1 MMPDPARISV
11 VLAVAFCA
19 WSPPCGAELWGY
31 VDERGVAHFSN
42 IQQDS
47 RYFLFRKSPQ
57 NVAPQG
63 SGAVIYRVVPAAP
76 GARTTHVNPANR
88 KLFAPIISQVA
99 KETQLNPA
107 LLHAVI
113 AVESGY
119 NPKARSHKGAMG
131 LMQLMPDTA
140 RRYGVANAWDPAEN
154 LRGGARYLKDLL
166 GMFSNDLSL
175 ALAAYNAG
183 EGAVE
188 RAGNRIPNFPETR
201 SYVPKVLAHYEL
213 YRTSYR

>member
-1 MMPDPARISV
+1 MSA
-11 VLAVAFCA
+11 VLRSIVFAAALGGWTAPCA
-19 WSPPCGAELWGY
+19 ADVWGY
-31 VDERGVAHFSN
+31 VDQNGVAHFSN
-42 IQQDS
+42 IQKDS
-47 RYFLFRKSPQ
+47 RYFLFRKSPA
-57 NVAPQG
+57 VPLHEG
-63 SGAVIYRVVPAAP
+63 GGAVVYRVPAAP
-76 GARTTHVNPANR
+76 VSRTSHINPANR
-88 KLFAPIISQVA
+88 KLLSPMIAQVA
-99 KETQLNPA
+99 QETRLSPA

-119 NPKARSHKGAMG
+119 NPKARSPKGAMG

-140 RRYGVANAWDPAEN
+140 RRYAVSNAWEPLDN

-166 GMFSNDLSL
+166 GLFSNDISL

-183 EGAVE
+183 EAAVE
-188 RAGNRIPNFPETR
+188 RAGNRIPPFPETR